1 MPSTPQGTRPVGE
14 DDVLASGARNE
25 EQQVASGRATE
36 TPFVVLH
43 AVALVIAGVVAV
55 VVGLAFLV
63 YWLA

>member
-1 MPSTPQGTRPVGE
+1 MPTTQQGPRPTGE
-14 DDVLASGARNE
+14 DDVLSSGARTG

-55 VVGLAFLV
+55 AVGIAFLV
-63 YWLA
+63 YWLV